1 MHNKSFRMYRRRAL
15 TRSRARGYIL
25 STYVLRV
32 PALVHEL
39 LVSGRSIKL
48 KLTRPPRA
56 GEFPLSEYLRA
67 SCSRSFVSRCLAAI
81 RVSSWFLF
89 LLFPFFFHLEFQP
102 CIFLMH
108 PLFLTDSDRALSF
121 HGLSAQPA
129 RNTNSS
135 CFSTRWSFFDR
146 VQRALPAFFPFYLP
160 TLRGE
165 KGGAVV
171 ARSSIIFVGFA
182 S

>member
-25 STYVLRV
+25 PTYVRRV

-67 SCSRSFVSRCLAAI
+67 SCGHSFVSRCLAAI
-81 RVSSWFLF
+81 RVSSCFLF
-89 LLFPFFFHLEFQP
+89 LLFPFFFHLEFRAVH
-102 CIFLMH
+102 FLNAST
-108 PLFLTDSDRALSF
+108 LFNRPPDSRLLSF

-129 RNTNSS
+129 RKMNSL
-135 CFSTRWSFFDR
+135 CFSTR
-146 VQRALPAFFPFYLP
+146 
-160 TLRGE
+160 
-165 KGGAVV
+165 
-171 ARSSIIFVGFA
+171 
-182 S
+182 

>member
-25 STYVLRV
+25 STYVLRI

-135 CFSTRWSFFDR
+135 CFSTR
-146 VQRALPAFFPFYLP
+146 
-160 TLRGE
+160 
-165 KGGAVV
+165 
-171 ARSSIIFVGFA
+171 
-182 S
+182 